1 MFTFIYRKPSDCII
15 SSDQIITSDFV
26 RFVLFSS
33 IQLIS
38 SDHLISS
45 ITSVHLNFVRPYYFR
60 LSYLPVQFSSSYFA
74 LFLYLNTNLIQIKSR
89 TRTFPETATRSL
101 RPRRI
106 YCNTD
111 ALLKAK
117 LDSPSVEAAI
127 PVGRPRLSTA
137 SSDKSKNLQ
146 RENRPSTKRLRLNSD
161 VRFYQFRHFPTAIDA
176 LGQPFKME
184 SCHGQS
190 LIKCKKCDVFLCLTK
205 KKLLQSFSY

>member
-1 MFTFIYRKPSDCII
+1 MFTFIYRKPSDQIISSDCIISSNHPNRPTVLFRPIIQIVRLYYFVQSSKSSDCII
-15 SSDQIITSDFV
+15 SSDQIITSDFI

-101 RPRRI
+101 RPRRT
-106 YCNTD
+106 YCNIKFST
-111 ALLKAK
+111 
-117 LDSPSVEAAI
+117 SAAF
-127 PVGRPRLSTA
+127 
-137 SSDKSKNLQ
+137 N
-146 RENRPSTKRLRLNSD
+146 
-161 VRFYQFRHFPTAIDA
+161 
-176 LGQPFKME
+176 
-184 SCHGQS
+184 
-190 LIKCKKCDVFLCLTK
+190 
-205 KKLLQSFSY
+205 

>member
-106 YCNTD
+106 YCNTPN
-111 ALLKAK
+111 LL
-117 LDSPSVEAAI
+117 
-127 PVGRPRLSTA
+127 
-137 SSDKSKNLQ
+137 
-146 RENRPSTKRLRLNSD
+146 LN
-161 VRFYQFRHFPTAIDA
+161 RFYLMRQKLFV
-176 LGQPFKME
+176 G
-184 SCHGQS
+184 
-190 LIKCKKCDVFLCLTK
+190 LCNYNCYDTCR
-205 KKLLQSFSY
+205 KKLRQFTFQQTNKKMSFTKQFFKA